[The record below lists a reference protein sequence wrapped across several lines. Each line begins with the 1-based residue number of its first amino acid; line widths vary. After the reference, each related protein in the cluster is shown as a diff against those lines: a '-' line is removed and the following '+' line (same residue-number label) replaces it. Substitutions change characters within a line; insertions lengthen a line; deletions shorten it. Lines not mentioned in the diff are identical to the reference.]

1 MNEKTREE
9 VEEQYKWD
17 LSTVYKNESA
27 LLDDY
32 NKVKEGIENF
42 KENENTFLNSS
53 ENLYKT
59 LKNYYDIDM
68 TLDKLW
74 TYTSHKYDEDI
85 ANNQNQAWKEKVHTL
100 YEIFSEN
107 ASFLTPKLLKFGSEN
122 IKKYYKENKKIE
134 EEYGFVLENI
144 FREEPHILSEKE
156 EKLISSLSKAFS
168 QTIKISNML
177 SDSDIDYGTIKDEEG
192 KEVKI
197 TNTNYS
203 TYIMSKDRNVR
214 KDAFKTNYKAL
225 KQFNNTFALA
235 LAAFVEKESAFS
247 KVRHF
252 NSSLE
257 ASLFSDNISVA
268 VYNNLIDTVSKN
280 LDNLYRYYKIKQKA
294 LNLDEMHLYD
304 IYVDI
309 QEDINNK
316 YTFEEAKELVIDSL
330 KILGEDYN
338 KVLNRAFDERWIDI
352 YPNKGKRGGAYS
364 GGSYLTNPF
373 LLLNFEGKYHDVS
386 TLAHELGHSMHS
398 YYSQMNNPV
407 QYGYYEIFVAE
418 VASQV
423 NELLF
428 NNYMLNK
435 VKTKEEKI
443 NILNQILEL
452 FKASIYR
459 QTMFAEFE
467 KIIAEK
473 NENGEIL
480 TAEVLNNEYYKLVQK
495 YFGNDIIIDE
505 EIKYEWE
512 GIPHFYYDFYVYKY
526 STGLAAACHIV
537 KGILEGKENA
547 KENYLEFLKTGGRDY
562 PLEELKIAGVDL
574 TDPEVIQSA
583 MDMFKDYLEELEK
596 LLSN

>member
-1 MNEKTREE
+1 MEEKTREE
-9 VEEQYKWD
+9 VEEKYKWD
-17 LSTVYKNESA
+17 LSTIYKNESE
-27 LLDDY
+27 LIEEY
-32 NKVKEGIENF
+32 NKVNREIEKF
-42 KENENTFLNSS
+42 KENEKTFLNNS
-53 ENLYKT
+53 ENLYNT
-59 LKNYYDIDM
+59 LKTYYNIDVI
-68 TLDKLW
+68 LDKLW
-74 TYTSHKYDEDI
+74 TYVNQKYDEDI
-85 ANNQNQAWKEKVHTL
+85 ANNENQAWKEKVHTL
-100 YEIFSEN
+100 YEVFSEKT
-107 ASFLTPKLLKFGSEN
+107 SFLSPKLLEFGLEN
-122 IKKYYKENKKIE
+122 IESYYKENPKLEK
-134 EEYGFVLENI
+134 EYGFVLENI
-144 FREEPHILSEKE
+144 FREKPHILSERE

-168 QTIKISNML
+168 NTIKISNML
-177 SDSDIDYGTIKDEEG
+177 SDSEIEFETITDEEG
-192 KEVKI
+192 KTVKL
-197 TNTNYS
+197 TNANYS

-214 KDAFKTNYKAL
+214 KAAFKANYKAL

-235 LAAFVEKESAFS
+235 LSAFVDKKTTFS
-247 KVRHF
+247 KIRHF

-257 ASLFSDNISVA
+257 AALFSDNVSVD

-280 LDNLYRYYKIKQKA
+280 LDNLYKYYKIKQKA

-309 QEDINNK
+309 SKEVNNK
-316 YTFEEAKELVIDSL
+316 YTFEEAKHFVLDAL
-330 KILGEDYN
+330 NILGKDYITN
-338 KVLNRAFDERWIDI
+338 LNRAFTEKWIDI

-373 LLLNFEGKYHDVS
+373 LLLNFEGNYFDVS

-398 YYSQMNNPV
+398 FYSCKNNPV

-418 VASQV
+418 VVSQV

-428 NNYMLNK
+428 NDYMLNK

-452 FKASIYR
+452 FKASIFR

-467 KIIAEK
+467 KIISEK
-473 NENGEIL
+473 NEKGEIL
-480 TAEVLNNEYYKLVQK
+480 TAEVLNNTYYKLVQK

-526 STGLAAACHIV
+526 GVGLAAACHIV
-537 KGILEGKENA
+537 KEILEGKENA
-547 KENYLEFLKTGGRDY
+547 KENYLEFLKTGGSMY
-562 PLEELKIAGVDL
+562 PLDELKVAGVDL
-574 TDPEVIQSA
+574 TDPKVIQSA
-583 MDMFKDYLEELEK
+583 IDMFKDYLNELEN

>member
-32 NKVKEGIENF
+32 NKVKEEIENF

-59 LKNYYDIDM
+59 LKKYYDIDM

-85 ANNQNQAWKEKVHTL
+85 TNNQNQAWKEKVHTL

-107 ASFLTPKLLKFGSEN
+107 ASFLTPRLLKFESEN
-122 IKKYYKENKKIE
+122 IKKYTNENEKLEK
-134 EEYGFVLENI
+134 EYGFVLENI

-156 EKLISSLSKAFS
+156 EKLMSSLSKAFS
-168 QTIKISNML
+168 RTDKISNML
-177 SDSDIDYGTIKDEEG
+177 LDSDIDYGTITDEEG
-192 KEVKI
+192 KEVKL
-197 TNTNYS
+197 TDTNYS
-203 TYIMSKDRNVR
+203 TYIMSKNRKVR
-214 KDAFKTNYKAL
+214 KEAFQTLYKAL

-257 ASLFSDNISVA
+257 ASLFSDNVSVD

-280 LDNLYRYYKIKQKA
+280 LDNLYKYYKIKQKI
-294 LNLDEMHLYD
+294 LKLDEMHLYD

-309 QEDINNK
+309 QGDVNNK
-316 YTFEEAKELVIDSL
+316 YTFEEAKNLVIDSL

-398 YYSQMNNPV
+398 YYSHKNNPV

-452 FKASIYR
+452 FKGSIYR

-467 KIIAEK
+467 KIISEK

-512 GIPHFYYDFYVYKY
+512 KIPHFYYDFYVYKY

-547 KENYLEFLKTGGRDY
+547 KENYLEFLKTGGRNY

-574 TDPEVIQSA
+574 TNPEVIQSA
-583 MDMFKDYLEELEK
+583 MDMFKEYLNELEK

>member
-59 LKNYYDIDM
+59 LKTYYDIDM

-85 ANNQNQAWKEKVHTL
+85 TNNQNQAWKEKVHTL

-398 YYSQMNNPV
+398 YYSQINNPV

>member
-59 LKNYYDIDM
+59 LKTYYDIDM

-85 ANNQNQAWKEKVHTL
+85 TNNQNQAWKEKVHTL

>member
-9 VEEQYKWD
+9 VEKQYKWD

-32 NKVKEGIENF
+32 NKVKEEIENF

-59 LKNYYDIDM
+59 LKKYYDIDM

-85 ANNQNQAWKEKVHTL
+85 TNNQNQAWKEKVHTL

-107 ASFLTPKLLKFGSEN
+107 ASFLTPRLLKFESEN
-122 IKKYYKENKKIE
+122 IKKYTNENEKLEK
-134 EEYGFVLENI
+134 EYGFVLENI

-156 EKLISSLSKAFS
+156 EKLMSSLSKAFS
-168 QTIKISNML
+168 RTDKISNML
-177 SDSDIDYGTIKDEEG
+177 LDSDIDYGTITDEEG
-192 KEVKI
+192 KEVKL
-197 TNTNYS
+197 TDTNYS
-203 TYIMSKDRNVR
+203 TYIMSKNRKVR
-214 KDAFKTNYKAL
+214 KEAFQTLYKAL

-257 ASLFSDNISVA
+257 ASLFSDNVSVD

-280 LDNLYRYYKIKQKA
+280 LDNLYKYYKIKQKI
-294 LNLDEMHLYD
+294 LKLDEMHLYD

-309 QEDINNK
+309 QGDVNNK
-316 YTFEEAKELVIDSL
+316 YTFEEAKNLVIDSL

-398 YYSQMNNPV
+398 YYSHKNNPV

-452 FKASIYR
+452 FKGSIYR

-467 KIIAEK
+467 KIISEK

-512 GIPHFYYDFYVYKY
+512 KIPHFYYDFYVYKY

-547 KENYLEFLKTGGRDY
+547 KENYLEFLKTGGRNY

-574 TDPEVIQSA
+574 TNPEVIQSA
-583 MDMFKDYLEELEK
+583 MDMFKEYLNELEK

>member
-9 VEEQYKWD
+9 VEEKYKWD

-32 NKVKEGIENF
+32 NKVKEELENF
-42 KENENTFLNSS
+42 KQNENTFLNSS
-53 ENLYKT
+53 GNLYNT
-59 LKNYYDIDM
+59 LKTYYEIDM
-68 TLDKLW
+68 ILDKLW

-85 ANNQNQAWKEKVHTL
+85 ANNHNQAWKEKVHTL

-107 ASFLTPKLLKFGSEN
+107 ASFLTPKLLEFGSEN
-122 IKKYYKENKKIE
+122 IKKYYKENEKLE

-144 FREEPHILSEKE
+144 FREESHILSEE
-156 EKLISSLSKAFS
+156 GEKLISSLNKAFS
-168 QTIKISNML
+168 NTSSIANML
-177 SDSDIDYGTIKDEEG
+177 LDSDIDFGTIKDEEG
-192 KEVKI
+192 NEVKL
-197 TNTNYS
+197 TDTNYGL
-203 TYIMSKDRNVR
+203 YIMSKNRTVR
-214 KDAFKTNYKAL
+214 KETFKQLYNSL
-225 KQFNNTFALA
+225 KQFNNTFALS
-235 LAAFVEKESAFS
+235 LAAFVGKKVAFS
-247 KVRHF
+247 KVRNF
-252 NSSLE
+252 NTSLE
-257 ASLFSDNISVA
+257 ASLFSDNVSVD

-280 LDNLYRYYKIKQKA
+280 LDNLYKYYKIKQKS

-309 QEDINNK
+309 QKDVNNR
-316 YTFEEAKELVIDSL
+316 YTFEEAKNLVIDSL
-330 KILGEDYN
+330 KILGDDYN
-338 KVLNRAFDERWIDI
+338 NVLNRAFNERWIDI

-398 YYSQMNNPV
+398 YYSHKNNPV

-467 KIIAEK
+467 KIIADK

-480 TAEVLNNEYYKLVQK
+480 TAEVLNDTYYQLVQK
-495 YFGNDIIIDE
+495 YFGNNIIIDE

-512 GIPHFYYDFYVYKY
+512 RIPHFYYDFYVYKY
-526 STGLAAACHIV
+526 GAGLAAACHIT
-537 KGILEGKENA
+537 KEILEGKAGA

-583 MDMFKDYLEELEK
+583 MDMFKEYLNELDE
-596 LLSN
+596 LLNN

>member
-9 VEEQYKWD
+9 VEEKYKWD
-17 LSTVYKNESA
+17 LSTIYKNENE
-27 LLDDY
+27 LLEEY
-32 NKVKEGIENF
+32 NEVKKEIEKF

-53 ENLYKT
+53 ENLYNT
-59 LKNYYDIDM
+59 LKTYYNIDM
-68 TLDKLW
+68 ILDKLW
-74 TYTSHKYDEDI
+74 SYTMQKYDEDI
-85 ANNQNQAWKEKVHTL
+85 ANNKNQAWKEKIHTL

-107 ASFLTPKLLKFGSEN
+107 ASFLTPKLLEFGSEN
-122 IKKYYKENKKIE
+122 INKYYKENEKLQK
-134 EEYGFVLENI
+134 EYGFVLENI
-144 FREEPHILSEKE
+144 FREEPHILSQKE

-168 QTIKISNML
+168 HTDKISNML
-177 SDSDIDYGTIKDEEG
+177 SDSEIDYGIIKDEKG
-192 KEVKI
+192 NEVKL

-203 TYIMSKDRNVR
+203 TYIRSKDRNVR

-225 KQFNNTFALA
+225 KQFNNTFALS
-235 LAAFVEKESAFS
+235 LAAFVDKQSTFS
-247 KVRHF
+247 KIRHF

-257 ASLFSDNISVA
+257 SSLFSDNVSVD

-280 LDNLYRYYKIKQKA
+280 LDNLYKYYKIKQNV

-309 QEDINNK
+309 QDDINNK
-316 YTFEEAKELVIDSL
+316 YTFEEAKQLVIDSL
-330 KILGEDYN
+330 KVLGDDYN
-338 KVLNRAFDERWIDI
+338 EILNRAFNERWIDV

-373 LLLNFEGKYHDVS
+373 LLLNFEGKYDDVS

-398 YYSQMNNPV
+398 YYSHKNNPI

-435 VKTKEEKI
+435 VETKEEKI

-467 KIIAEK
+467 KIISEK

-480 TAEVLNNEYYKLVQK
+480 TAEVLNDTYYKLVQK

-505 EIKYEWE
+505 EIQYEWE

-574 TDPEVIQSA
+574 TDPKVIQSA
-583 MDMFKDYLEELEK
+583 MDMFKEYLNELEK

>member
-59 LKNYYDIDM
+59 LKTYYDIDM

-85 ANNQNQAWKEKVHTL
+85 TNNQNQAWKEKVHTL

-257 ASLFSDNISVA
+257 ASLFSDNVSVD

-280 LDNLYRYYKIKQKA
+280 LDNLYKYYKIKQKI
-294 LNLDEMHLYD
+294 LKLDEMHLYD

-309 QEDINNK
+309 QGDVNNK
-316 YTFEEAKELVIDSL
+316 YTFEEAKNLVIDSL

-398 YYSQMNNPV
+398 YYSHKNNPV

-452 FKASIYR
+452 FKGSIYR

-467 KIIAEK
+467 KIISEK

-512 GIPHFYYDFYVYKY
+512 KIPHFYYDFYVYKY

-547 KENYLEFLKTGGRDY
+547 KENYLEFLKTGGRNY

-574 TDPEVIQSA
+574 TNPEVIQSA
-583 MDMFKDYLEELEK
+583 MDMFKEYLNELEK

>member
-9 VEEQYKWD
+9 VEKQYKWD

-27 LLDDY
+27 LLYDY
-32 NKVKEGIENF
+32 NKVKEEIENF

-59 LKNYYDIDM
+59 LKKYYDIDM
-68 TLDKLW
+68 NLDKLW

-85 ANNQNQAWKEKVHTL
+85 TNNQNQAWKEKVHTL

-107 ASFLTPKLLKFGSEN
+107 ASFLTPRLLKFESEN
-122 IKKYYKENKKIE
+122 IKKYTNENEKLEK
-134 EEYGFVLENI
+134 EYGFVLENI

-156 EKLISSLSKAFS
+156 EKLMSSLSKAFS
-168 QTIKISNML
+168 RTDKISNML
-177 SDSDIDYGTIKDEEG
+177 LDSDIDYGTITDEEG
-192 KEVKI
+192 KEVKL
-197 TNTNYS
+197 TDTNYS
-203 TYIMSKDRNVR
+203 TYIMSKNRKVR
-214 KDAFKTNYKAL
+214 KEAFQTLYKAL

-257 ASLFSDNISVA
+257 ASLFSDNVSVD

-280 LDNLYRYYKIKQKA
+280 LDNLYKYYKIKQKT
-294 LNLDEMHLYD
+294 LKLDEMHLYD

-309 QEDINNK
+309 QGDVNNK
-316 YTFEEAKELVIDSL
+316 YTFEEAKNLVIDSL

-338 KVLNRAFDERWIDI
+338 AVLNKAFDERWIDI

-398 YYSQMNNPV
+398 YYSHKNNPV

-452 FKASIYR
+452 FKGSIYR

-467 KIIAEK
+467 KIISEK

-512 GIPHFYYDFYVYKY
+512 RIPHFYYDFYVYKY

-574 TDPEVIQSA
+574 TNPEVIQSA
-583 MDMFKDYLEELEK
+583 MDMFKEYLNELEK

>member
-9 VEEQYKWD
+9 VEKQYKWD

-32 NKVKEGIENF
+32 NKVKEEIENF

-59 LKNYYDIDM
+59 LKKYYDIDM

-85 ANNQNQAWKEKVHTL
+85 TNNQNQAWKEKVHTL

-107 ASFLTPKLLKFGSEN
+107 ASFLTPRLLKFESEN
-122 IKKYYKENKKIE
+122 IKKYTNENEKLEK
-134 EEYGFVLENI
+134 EYGFVLENI

-156 EKLISSLSKAFS
+156 EKLMSSLSKAFS
-168 QTIKISNML
+168 RTDKISNML
-177 SDSDIDYGTIKDEEG
+177 LDSDIDYGTITDEEG
-192 KEVKI
+192 KEVKL
-197 TNTNYS
+197 TDTNYS
-203 TYIMSKDRNVR
+203 TYIMSKNRKVR
-214 KDAFKTNYKAL
+214 KEAFQTLYKAL

-257 ASLFSDNISVA
+257 ASLFSDNVSVD

-280 LDNLYRYYKIKQKA
+280 LDNLYKYYKIKQKI
-294 LNLDEMHLYD
+294 LKLDEMHLYD

-309 QEDINNK
+309 QGDVNNK
-316 YTFEEAKELVIDSL
+316 YTFEEAKNLVIDSL

-398 YYSQMNNPV
+398 YYSHENNPV

-418 VASQV
+418 IASQV

-452 FKASIYR
+452 FKGSIYR

-467 KIIAEK
+467 KIISEK

-512 GIPHFYYDFYVYKY
+512 RIPHFYYDFYVYKY

-537 KGILEGKENA
+537 KGILEEKENA

-574 TDPEVIQSA
+574 TNPEVIQSA
-583 MDMFKDYLEELEK
+583 MDMFKEYLNELEK